1 MSLSNIMVFSGRNEL
16 NNRVTLGTD
25 ASSSSLG
32 VMMKPIPV
40 VSQISSPS
48 LASVET
54 PPADGNEEI
63 LPRLDHVHLR
73 DRTLKSKE
81 QQSETDVALSSSG
94 RWSSSEHEAFLRAL
108 KVYGRKWKKLATV
121 IPNRTSAQIRSHA
134 QKYFAKTEHANVHAS
149 NELHSSSS
157 SSVDSPPL
165 YDEQVPPEFYA
176 EQMESILRNPTQVET
191 SVCNT
196 FFALKKRYSQLAER
210 LYERDDS
217 NSPSE
222 SEIAAQTVDAVFG
235 PATAAL
241 ELEQQHLLVAAKARY
256 EKKRKIPPIPESNS
270 TVSKTCRVVVSRT
283 M

>member
-1 MSLSNIMVFSGRNEL
+1 MVFSGRNEL
-16 NNRVTLGTD
+16 NRVMLGTD

-48 LASVET
+48 IASVET
-54 PPADGNEEI
+54 PPADSKEEI
-63 LPRLDHVHLR
+63 LPRLDHDVHLR
-73 DRTLKSKE
+73 DRTLKYKE

-94 RWSSSEHEAFLRAL
+94 RWSSSEHEAFL
-108 KVYGRKWKKLATV
+108 KVYGR
-121 IPNRTSAQIRSHA
+121 NRTSAQIRSHA
-134 QKYFAKTEHANVHAS
+134 QKYFAKTEHAAS
-149 NELHSSSS
+149 NELHSLSSSS

-176 EQMESILRNPTQVET
+176 EQMESILRYPTQVET

-196 FFALKKRYSQLAER
+196 LVALKKRYTQLAEC
-210 LYERDDS
+210 LYDRDAI

-241 ELEQQHLLVAAKARY
+241 ELEQPHLLVAAKARY
-256 EKKRKIPPIPESNS
+256 EKKRKTHPIPESNS

>member
-1 MSLSNIMVFSGRNEL
+1 
-16 NNRVTLGTD
+16 
-25 ASSSSLG
+25 
-32 VMMKPIPV
+32 MKPIPV

-48 LASVET
+48 IASVET

-73 DRTLKSKE
+73 DRTLKYKE

-94 RWSSSEHEAFLRAL
+94 RWSSSEHEAFLQ
-108 KVYGRKWKKLATV
+108 VYGR
-121 IPNRTSAQIRSHA
+121 N
-134 QKYFAKTEHANVHAS
+134 FAKTEHANVHAS
-149 NELHSSSS
+149 NELHSSSSSS

-176 EQMESILRNPTQVET
+176 EQMESILRYPTQVET
-191 SVCNT
+191 SVCNSLV
-196 FFALKKRYSQLAER
+196 ALKKRYTQLAER
-210 LYERDDS
+210 LYERDAI

-241 ELEQQHLLVAAKARY
+241 ELEQPHLLVAAKARY
-256 EKKRKIPPIPESNS
+256 EKKRKTPIPESNS
-270 TVSKTCRVVVSRT
+270 TVSKNLSSGGEPNDVSGCSKSIKTSIKNEGYRPCIDEE
-283 M
+283 

>member
-1 MSLSNIMVFSGRNEL
+1 MSLSNIIMVFSGRNEL
-16 NNRVTLGTD
+16 NNRVMLGTD

-63 LPRLDHVHLR
+63 PPRLDHVH
-73 DRTLKSKE
+73 E
-81 QQSETDVALSSSG
+81 QQAETDVALSSSG

-108 KVYGRKWKKLATV
+108 KVYGRGWKKLATV

-134 QKYFAKTEHANVHAS
+134 QKYFAKTEQANVHAS

-196 FFALKKRYSQLAER
+196 LVALKKRYTQLSER
-210 LYERDDS
+210 LYERDAS

-235 PATAAL
+235 PATAAF

-256 EKKRKIPPIPESNS
+256 GKKRKIPPIPESNS
-270 TVSKTCRVVVSRT
+270 TVSKPCRVVVSR
-283 M
+283 MM